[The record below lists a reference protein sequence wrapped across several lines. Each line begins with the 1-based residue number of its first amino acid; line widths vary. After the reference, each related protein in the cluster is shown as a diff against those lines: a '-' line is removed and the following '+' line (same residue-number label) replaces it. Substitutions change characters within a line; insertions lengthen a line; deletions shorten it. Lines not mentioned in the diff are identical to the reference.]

1 MHAVTAI
8 AALPALR
15 AQIVPLALQVGEHG
29 PQLSANARPDATAR
43 AWLHHYGPAAVS
55 ALAVPLALPNEL
67 ALDGNPLLG
76 PFAFAP
82 LFLSIYRSRSYA
94 QAAAAAA
101 LFMAVATPLSYYWLL
116 YFQEFALWTLGG
128 PVLGY
133 TLFGALLGPVL
144 RGAAVAAGRLRPYA
158 VAAAWTV
165 YEYLKSSGFLGF
177 PWGLA
182 AYPVNAITP
191 LIQFTALTGVWGLS
205 LLMAL
210 ANAAVGEGIAAGDGI
225 AGAGG
230 RLRPRRRQPVRAYL
244 LVCALAAGALAYGVL
259 RLGGA
264 AAREP
269 ASAPQ
274 PASAPPTRFQV
285 ALIQHNR
292 NPWGGDDRDR
302 DESIRTLMRLTRA
315 AIDRG
320 APDLIVWSET
330 ALLSP
335 PAGPYA
341 GYHVTPAGGYVNYY
355 DRNPAGDPLAAF
367 LRGLDAHLLT
377 GAPHFDPPA
386 QSNAT
391 FLIGPGGRWLD
402 HYAKQQLVPF
412 AEAVPFWEVG
422 FVRRFYRST
431 VGIGR
436 GWTAGDRPAVF
447 TVPAAAG
454 RSVRLST
461 PICFEDAFPA
471 LNRRFVRA
479 GAELLVN
486 VTNDSWSRTVSAE
499 TQHLAAARFRAVE
512 TARPL
517 LRATNGGITAAI
529 DVYGRKMPGSEL
541 APFTEDFAL
550 VTLRLPAAP
559 ATTPYT
565 RYGDYLPIGLIIA
578 LVAVLVRR
586 AARSGR
592 RRRSRRTV
600 RRTAATTARR

>member
-1 MHAVTAI
+1 M
-8 AALPALR
+8 
-15 AQIVPLALQVGEHG
+15 
-29 PQLSANARPDATAR
+29 
-43 AWLHHYGPAAVS
+43 S

-67 ALDGNPLLG
+67 APLGNPLLG

-116 YFQEFALWTLGG
+116 YFREFAVWTLGG

-144 RGAAVAAGRLRPYA
+144 RGVAVAAGRLRPYA

-165 YEYLKSSGFLGF
+165 YEFLKSSGFLGF

-182 AYPVNAITP
+182 AYPVNAVTP

-210 ANAAVGEGIAAGDGI
+210 ANAAVGEGIAAAEGI
-225 AGAGG
+225 GG
-230 RLRPRRRQPVRAYL
+230 EGMLRPRRRQPVRAYL
-244 LVCALAAGALAYGVL
+244 LVSALAIGALGYGAL
-259 RLGGA
+259 RLGGD
-264 AAREP
+264 AARDP
-269 ASAPQ
+269 ASEPH
-274 PASAPPTRFQV
+274 PASEPPTLFRV

-292 NPWGGDDRDR
+292 DPWGGDDR
-302 DESIRTLMRLTRA
+302 DESIRTLMRLTRGA
-315 AIDRG
+315 VDRA

-341 GYHVTPAGGYVNYY
+341 GYSVNAAGEVVNYY

-412 AEAVPFWEVG
+412 AEAVPYWEVG
-422 FVRRFYRST
+422 LMRRFYRST

-447 TVPAAAG
+447 TVPAAGG

-517 LRATNGGITAAI
+517 LRATNGGITVAL
-529 DVYGRKMPGSEL
+529 DVYGRPIPGSAL
-541 APFTEDFAL
+541 APFTEDAAL
-550 VTLRLPAAP
+550 ITLRLPAAP

-565 RYGDYLPIGLIIA
+565 RYGDYLPAALIIA
-578 LVAVLVRR
+578 LIAALVRH
-586 AARSGR
+586 AARNGR
-592 RRRSRRTV
+592 RRRSPCTARRT
-600 RRTAATTARR
+600 TATTARR